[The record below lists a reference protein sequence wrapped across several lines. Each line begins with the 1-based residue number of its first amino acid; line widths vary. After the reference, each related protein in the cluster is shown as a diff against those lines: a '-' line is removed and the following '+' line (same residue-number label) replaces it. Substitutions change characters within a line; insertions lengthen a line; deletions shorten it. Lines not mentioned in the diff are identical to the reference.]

1 MPTCERARHTA
12 GDPPL
17 PPRVPWKEA
26 RGKERPCCPP
36 TPGERVCKGWSGV
49 SRRTAWPGA
58 FRMATHSPSTSARMP
73 LLLNAFSGFTKT

>member
-17 PPRVPWKEA
+17 PPVCPGRKHVAK
-26 RGKERPCCPP
+26 RGLAVPP

-58 FRMATHSPSTSARMP
+58 FRMATHSPSTSACLP
-73 LLLNAFSGFTKT
+73 LLLNAFSGFTRT